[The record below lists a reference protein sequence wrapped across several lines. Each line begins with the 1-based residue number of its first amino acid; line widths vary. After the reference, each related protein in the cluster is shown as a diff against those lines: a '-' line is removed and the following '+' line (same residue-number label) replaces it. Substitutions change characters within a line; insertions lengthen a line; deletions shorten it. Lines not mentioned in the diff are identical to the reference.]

1 MTYNILKHL
10 GGSKMKKSL
19 LILTLVSSI
28 ASYGAEFSNGLYRGV
43 FVSGQETQVEVQF
56 NLKDDIV
63 SNPKYRTL
71 TYKGTDYLKEKSV
84 ADQKERYET
93 ILKFTDRK
101 KFKEVLEKL
110 YKPEE
115 IEVAGASV
123 RGTKIRAA
131 MQNAVNSGV
140 YKPE

>member
-1 MTYNILKHL
+1 
-10 GGSKMKKSL
+10 MKKSL

-28 ASYGAEFSNGLYRGV
+28 ASYGAEFRKGLYRGV

-93 ILKFTDRK
+93 ILKFTDGK

>member
-1 MTYNILKHL
+1 LKNNL
-10 GGSKMKKSL
+10 KRDVRVLKKIISL
-19 LILTLVSSI
+19 IYIILTFVISVYAL
-28 ASYGAEFSNGLYRGV
+28 GADG
-43 FVSGQETQVEVQF
+43 
-56 NLKDDIV
+56 
-63 SNPKYRTL
+63 
-71 TYKGTDYLKEKSV
+71 
-84 ADQKERYET
+84 
-93 ILKFTDRK
+93 K

>member
-1 MTYNILKHL
+1 MR
-10 GGSKMKKSL
+10 KSL
-19 LILTLVSSI
+19 LILTIMSSI
-28 ASYGAEFSNGLYRGV
+28 ISYSAEFRDGLYRGV

-56 NLKDDIV
+56 NLKDDTV
-63 SNPKYRTL
+63 KYRTL
-71 TYKGTDYLKEKSV
+71 AYKGTDYLKEKSV
-84 ADQKERYET
+84 ADQKEKYEN
-93 ILKFTDRK
+93 ILKFTEGK
-101 KFKEVLEKL
+101 KLKEVLEKL

-140 YKPE
+140 YKPD

>member
-1 MTYNILKHL
+1 MR
-10 GGSKMKKSL
+10 KSL
-19 LILTLVSSI
+19 LMIALVSSI
-28 ASYGAEFSNGLYRGV
+28 VSYGAEFRNGLYRGV
-43 FVSGQETQVEVQF
+43 FVAGQETQVEVQF
-56 NLKDDIV
+56 NLKDDVV
-63 SNPKYRTL
+63 SSPKYRTL
-71 TYKGTDYLKEKSV
+71 AYKGIDYLKDNTV

-93 ILKFTDRK
+93 ILKFTDGK
-101 KFKEVLEKL
+101 KLKEVLEKL

-140 YKPE
+140 YKPD

>member
-1 MTYNILKHL
+1 MR
-10 GGSKMKKSL
+10 KSL
-19 LILTLVSSI
+19 LILALVSSVVL
-28 ASYGAEFSNGLYRGV
+28 YGAEFRNGLYRGV

-71 TYKGTDYLKEKSV
+71 AYKGTDYLKEESV
-84 ADQKERYET
+84 ADQKERYEA
-93 ILKFTDRK
+93 ILKFTDGK
-101 KFKEVLEKL
+101 KFKDALEKL
-110 YKPEE
+110 YKPGE
-115 IEVAGASV
+115 IEIAGASV

-140 YKPE
+140 YKPD

>member
-1 MTYNILKHL
+1 
-10 GGSKMKKSL
+10 MKKSL
-19 LILTLVSSI
+19 LIFTLVSSI
-28 ASYGAEFSNGLYRGV
+28 ASYGAEFRNGLYRGV

-56 NLKDDIV
+56 NLKDDII

-71 TYKGTDYLKEKSV
+71 AYKGTDYLKEKTV
-84 ADQKERYET
+84 VDQKERYET
-93 ILKFTDRK
+93 ILKFTDGK

>member
-1 MTYNILKHL
+1 
-10 GGSKMKKSL
+10 MKKSL

-28 ASYGAEFSNGLYRGV
+28 ASYGAEFRNGLYRGV

-93 ILKFTDRK
+93 ILKFTDGK

-131 MQNAVNSGV
+131 MQNAVNSGLSLIHI
-140 YKPE
+140 

>member
-1 MTYNILKHL
+1 MR
-10 GGSKMKKSL
+10 KSL
-19 LILTLVSSI
+19 LMLALVSSVV
-28 ASYGAEFSNGLYRGV
+28 SYGTEFRNGLYRGV

-63 SNPKYRTL
+63 KNPKYRTL
-71 TYKGTDYLKEKSV
+71 AYKGIDYLKEKSV
-84 ADQKERYET
+84 AVQKERYEN
-93 ILKFTDRK
+93 ILKFTEGK
-101 KFKEVLEKL
+101 KLKEVLEKL

-140 YKPE
+140 YKPD

>member
-1 MTYNILKHL
+1 
-10 GGSKMKKSL
+10 MKKSL
-19 LILTLVSSI
+19 LILMLVSSI
-28 ASYGAEFSNGLYRGV
+28 ASYGAEFRNGLYRGV

-93 ILKFTDRK
+93 ILKFTDGK

-123 RGTKIRAA
+123 RGTKIRVA

>member
-1 MTYNILKHL
+1 
-10 GGSKMKKSL
+10 MKKSL
-19 LILTLVSSI
+19 LILMLVSSI
-28 ASYGAEFSNGLYRGV
+28 ASYGAEFRNGLYRGV

-93 ILKFTDRK
+93 ILKFTDGK